1 MKAVSLLLLAFPV
14 FAQQPNSEAHLRTL
28 LHAKTGTV
36 TLPSGTIE
44 ISREIALSPEAHDL
58 EIKGSNTILK
68 ASAAFRGRSLLSL
81 AAGKN
86 IRIHDLILDG
96 NRAAFPQRVP
106 APQASAMLSRVIANN
121 GIVAENVAG
130 LEIFHLDAKEFAGF
144 PILIAGGSHARIH
157 DVRLTDS
164 GSLDFAGHNNGTG
177 GLAIEEGAS
186 DFEVSNVL
194 FGKVRGNG
202 IWIRSTGATAS
213 NGRITA
219 NEFEVLARSAIEMN
233 HASGVTISGNTGHM
247 IGFPGEEVMIA
258 GTVLPAAIVTNG
270 SVDRAAIQGNT
281 FDEIAGRCMSLDG
294 LTNSEVTTNVCG
306 DGLFNAMLIR
316 GSANRV
322 TGNRFTGM
330 NTARRDQ
337 PESLRTGIYLAGG
350 ASGNTVTGNE
360 IGGYGMA
367 QHCVDGPQGV
377 VAANTIKNNACV
389 DSSSIARLFVGRD
402 AGWFSRG
409 AAGLLPSASNP
420 RNRIY

>member
-1 MKAVSLLLLAFPV
+1 MKSISLLFLAVPLLLLPV
-14 FAQQPNSEAHLRTL
+14 KAQQPNSEAQLRTL
-28 LHAKTGTV
+28 LQAKTGAV

-44 ISREIALSPEAHDL
+44 ISREIVLPPDAHDL
-58 EIKGSNTILK
+58 DIKGSNTILK
-68 ASAAFRGRSLLSL
+68 MSSAFRGRSLLSL
-81 AAGKN
+81 PAGKN
-86 IRIHDLILDG
+86 IKIHDLMLDG

-130 LEIFHLDAKEFAGF
+130 LEIYRLDAKEFAGF
-144 PILIAGGSHARIH
+144 PILIAGGSGARIH

-177 GLAIEEGAS
+177 GLAFEEGAT
-186 DFEVSNVL
+186 DFEVSNAL

-213 NGRITA
+213 KGRITA

-233 HASGVTISGNTGHM
+233 HAADVTISGNTGHM
-247 IGFPGEEVMIA
+247 IGFPGEEVLIA
-258 GTVLPAAIVTNG
+258 GTMLPAAIVAAG
-270 SVDRAAIQGNT
+270 SVDRAVIRGNT

-294 LTNSEVTTNVCG
+294 LTNSEVATNVCG

-316 GSANRV
+316 GSANRI
-322 TGNRFTGM
+322 TDNRFTGM

-337 PESLRTGIYLAGG
+337 PESLRDGIYLAGG

-360 IGGYGMA
+360 IRGYGMA

-377 VAANTIKNNACV
+377 VAANTVKNNACV
-389 DSSSIARLFVGRD
+389 DASSIARLFVGR
-402 AGWFSRG
+402 AFGP
-409 AAGLLPSASNP
+409 AAGLLPSASNT
-420 RNRIY
+420 RN

>member
-1 MKAVSLLLLAFPV
+1 MKPISLLLLAFPL
-14 FAQQPNSEAHLRTL
+14 FAQEPNSEAHLRAL
-28 LHAKTGTV
+28 LQAKTGIV

-44 ISREIALSPEAHDL
+44 ISREIVLSPEAHDL

-68 ASAAFRGRSLLSL
+68 ASSAFRGRSLLSL

-130 LEIFHLDAKEFAGF
+130 LEIFRLDAKEFAGF
-144 PILIAGGSHARIH
+144 PILIAGGSRARIH

-164 GSLDFAGHNNGTG
+164 GSLDIAGHNNGTG
-177 GLAIEEGAS
+177 GLAFEEGAS
-186 DFEVSNVL
+186 DFEVSNAV
-194 FGKVRGNG
+194 FGKVRGSG
-202 IWIRSTGATAS
+202 IWIRSTGATVS
-213 NGRITA
+213 KGRIA
-219 NEFEVLARSAIEMN
+219 GNEFEVLARSAIEMN
-233 HASGVTISGNTGHM
+233 HASDITISGNTGHM

-270 SVDRAAIQGNT
+270 SVDRATIQGNT
-281 FDEIAGRCMSLDG
+281 FNEIAGRCLSLDG
-294 LTNSEVTTNVCG
+294 LSNSGVATNVCG
-306 DGLFNAMLIR
+306 DGLFNAMLVR
-316 GSANRV
+316 GSSNRI
-322 TGNRFTGM
+322 TGNRFTGV

-350 ASGNTVTGNE
+350 SSGNTVTGNE
-360 IGGYGMA
+360 IRGYGMA

-377 VAANTIKNNACV
+377 MAANTVKNNAC
-389 DSSSIARLFVGRD
+389 F
-402 AGWFSRG
+402 
-409 AAGLLPSASNP
+409 
-420 RNRIY
+420 

>member
-1 MKAVSLLLLAFPV
+1 MKAISLLLLALPLLLLTV
-14 FAQQPNSEAHLRTL
+14 EAQEPNSEAHLRTL
-28 LHAKTGTV
+28 LQTKTGTV

-44 ISREIALSPEAHDL
+44 ISREIVLSPDAHDL
-58 EIKGSNTILK
+58 DIKGSNTILK
-68 ASAAFRGRSLLSL
+68 ASTAFRGRSLLSL
-81 AAGKN
+81 GAGKN
-86 IRIHDLILDG
+86 IKIHDLILDG

-106 APQASAMLSRVIANN
+106 APQSSAMLSRVIANN

-130 LEIFHLDAKEFAGF
+130 LEIFRLDAKEFAGF
-144 PILIAGGSHARIH
+144 PILIVGGSHARIH

-164 GSLDFAGHNNGTG
+164 GSLDVAGHNNGTG
-177 GLAIEEGAS
+177 GLVLEEGAT
-186 DFEVSNVL
+186 DFEVSNAL

-213 NGRITA
+213 KGRITA
-219 NEFEVLARSAIEMN
+219 NEFEVLARSAIEMS
-233 HASGVTISGNTGHM
+233 HASDVTISGNTGHM
-247 IGFPGEEVMIA
+247 IGFPGEEVLIA

-270 SVDRAAIQGNT
+270 AVDRATIQGNT
-281 FDEIAGRCMSLDG
+281 FDEIAGRCLSLDG
-294 LTNSEVTTNVCG
+294 LTNSEIATNVCG
-306 DGLFNAMLIR
+306 DGLFNAMLLR

-360 IGGYGMA
+360 IRGYGMA

-377 VAANTIKNNACV
+377 VAANTVKNNVCV
-389 DSSSIARLFVGRD
+389 DAGSIARLESIRP
-402 AGWFSRG
+402 
-409 AAGLLPSASNP
+409 AAGFLPSAGDT
-420 RNRIY
+420 RNRIH